1 MLKLLI
7 ADDEA
12 YVREYMKTVL
22 DWESMGITICGCARD
37 SAEAIEIAEKEMPD
51 MALLDINMPEM
62 DGLELTERLLKMAPD
77 LVMAFVT
84 GYSEFEY
91 ARKALQLGAE
101 EYILKPFS
109 PEELESAVRRL
120 KMKIEKRVQERCDS
134 RKDREVLRE
143 SLLREILTSRDFLNI
158 ADWKE
163 RMKRVGIRFPY
174 GCFLAAQMEIHFTDQ
189 IQEPDLGLWKFSI
202 RNILEEYPVI
212 PDTVLYVADGGAQKI
227 SLLMNGTKES
237 LSLLNLKQYFE
248 DVQKA
253 IWEYLKL
260 LVTIGV
266 GETKESLERLYD
278 SVREGEKACR
288 VQEFQGTG
296 KLYFY
301 TEVQAERKKPSSRRA
316 QEIIR
321 AVEEAIRENYQ
332 EPDLNVEKIAELV
345 FLDASYIRR
354 IFSKYRGC
362 TVVDFLTEYR
372 MQEAKKLLQAG
383 KLSVSQAAEQ
393 VGYMDPGYFTK
404 CFKKHFGVTPSN
416 YLDFS
421 HSNPDFF

>member
-22 DWESMGITICGCARD
+22 DWEGLGITICGCARD
-37 SAEAIEIAEKEMPD
+37 SAKAIEIAEKEMPD
-51 MALLDINMPEM
+51 MALLDINMPGM
-62 DGLELTERLLKMAPD
+62 DGLELTEHLLNKSPD
-77 LVMAFVT
+77 MVIAFVT

-109 PEELESAVRRL
+109 PEELEGAVRRL
-120 KMKIEKRVQERCDS
+120 KLKIEKRIQERCDS

-143 SLLREILTSRDFLNI
+143 SLLKEMLSSRDFLNI
-158 ADWKE
+158 SDWKE
-163 RMKRVGIRFPY
+163 RMKRIGVECPY
-174 GCFLAAQMEIHFTDQ
+174 GCFLAAWMEIHFTDKV
-189 IQEPDLGLWKFSI
+189 QEPDMGLWKFSI
-202 RNILEEYPVI
+202 CNILEEYPVI
-212 PDTVLYVADGGAQKI
+212 SETVLYVTDGGTNRI
-227 SLLMNGTKES
+227 GLLVNGSKES
-237 LSLLNLKQYFE
+237 LSLEKLKGYFG
-248 DVQKA
+248 DVQKI
-253 IWEYLKL
+253 IWDYLKL

-266 GETKESLERLYD
+266 GEEKDSLEKLYD
-278 SVREGEKACR
+278 SVREAESACKT
-288 VQEFQGTG
+288 QELKGTG

-301 TEVQAERKKPSSRRA
+301 KEVQAERKKPRSRRA
-316 QEIIR
+316 EEIIS
-321 AVEEAIRENYQ
+321 AVEEAVRENYQ
-332 EPDLNVEKIAELV
+332 ESDLTVEKIAELV

-372 MQEAKKLLQAG
+372 MQEAKRLLETG
-383 KLSVSQAAEQ
+383 NLSVSQAAEQ

-421 HSNPDFF
+421 HSYPDFF